1 MDHEQINRSDL
12 ICRYL
17 MGELLADELDRFE
30 EHFIDC
36 PQCIVQLRT
45 TKIFISDMR
54 FAAAEQVVAAESAL
68 PIDPHQPN
76 RSLGSYLQ
84 MLLRRPLA
92 LAFGCLLIALV
103 IGVVFMVVY
112 TRRMRSEVAQ
122 SKSLYEQLERRYSD
136 EQQSAIRADQ
146 KHQEIE
152 SQQAEQLQALEAK
165 LKDEEA
171 QRAKMA
177 SEINGQMRPAGN
189 LPIFV
194 LTPVRGQTE
203 GDSES
208 VNKISLSGSPAMVVL
223 SIQLFE
229 KTQFDHYRMTIFDDH
244 SRRILQT
251 GKLMPDL
258 NSALSIPLNS
268 NFFRLGHYSLIV
280 ESVDKVGRR
289 NIVGKYPFLI
299 TKTP

>member
-45 TKIFISDMR
+45 TKTFISDMR

-103 IGVVFMVVY
+103 IGVVFMVAY
-112 TRRMRSEVAQ
+112 TRRMHSEAAQ
-122 SKSLYEQLERRYSD
+122 SKSLYEQLERRYDD
-136 EQQSAIRADQ
+136 ERQSAIRADQ

-177 SEINGQMRPAGN
+177 SGINGQMRPAGN

-194 LTPVRGQTE
+194 LASVRGQTE

-208 VNKISLSGSPAMVVL
+208 VNKVPLSGSSAMFVF

-229 KTQFDHYRMTIFDDH
+229 KTQSDHYRITIFDDH
-244 SRRILQT
+244 HRRILQS
-251 GKLMPDL
+251 GKLMPDP
-258 NSALSIPLNS
+258 NNVLSIPLNS
-268 NFFRLGHYSLIV
+268 SSFRPGHYSLIV
-280 ESVDKVGRR
+280 ESVNKAGGR
-289 NIVGKYPFLI
+289 NTVGKYPFLI
-299 TKTP
+299 TRTP

>member
-1 MDHEQINRSDL
+1 MDHEQINRADL
-12 ICRYL
+12 IFRYL
-17 MGELLADELDRFE
+17 RGELLADELARFE

-36 PQCIVQLRT
+36 PQCVVQLRT

-84 MLLRRPLA
+84 MLLRKPLA
-92 LAFGCLLIALV
+92 LAFGCLLIAVV

-112 TRRMRSEVAQ
+112 TRRMRSEAAQ
-122 SKSLYEQLERRYSD
+122 SKSLYEQLERRYDD
-136 EQQSAIRADQ
+136 ERQSAIRADRE
-146 KHQEIE
+146 HQEIE

-171 QRAKMA
+171 QRTKMA
-177 SEINGQMRPAGN
+177 AEINRQMRPAGN
-189 LPIFV
+189 LPIFA
-194 LTPVRGQTE
+194 LASVRGQAE
-203 GDSES
+203 GDSET
-208 VNKISLSGSPAMVVL
+208 VNKIPLSGSSAMFVF
-223 SIQLFE
+223 SIQLIE
-229 KTQFDHYRMTIFDDH
+229 KTQFDHYRITIFDDH
-244 SRRILQT
+244 HRRIWQSS
-251 GKLMPDL
+251 KLMPDP

-268 NFFRLGHYSLIV
+268 NFFRPGHYSLIV
-280 ESVDKVGRR
+280 ESVNKVGGR